1 MSLIA
6 YWLGQN
12 IVAAASPA
20 DAVLVMDRHER
31 PGKWQAE
38 DAVPLTAAH
47 LAQQL
52 DGGSDAT
59 IADELSRLVEG
70 SRTSRLA
77 ATLAQGNGVL
87 MYWDYPRD

>member
-1 MSLIA
+1 MSLTA
-6 YWLGQN
+6 YWLGQS

-20 DAVLVMDRHER
+20 DAVLVMNRHEQ
-31 PGKWQAE
+31 PGKWQTA
-38 DAVPLTAAH
+38 DAVPLTAND

-59 IADELSRLVEG
+59 IADELSRLLDG
-70 SRTSRLA
+70 ARSSRLA

-87 MYWDYPRD
+87 IRWDYPRD